1 MKNTRARVWRFGLAA
16 LPVLG
21 AMAAMVANPAAA
33 AAATVQSITIFECGR
48 AKTLDKSMFSPG
60 VDVGVAYDIPVNCYL
75 IRHGKDLMIWDTGLA
90 DSLVEK
96 PEGVVV
102 AGGKLTIFVKKTLA
116 SQMKT
121 VGVSPRDVKYLAL
134 SHMHPDITGNVGLF
148 TAATWYVQKP
158 EFDAAFGKTPR
169 KFGFDPKTYGG
180 LRNNKTVVLTGRKD
194 VFGDGSVIIIPAP
207 GHTPGSQVLFVRLP
221 SGPVILAGD
230 LWHFESNR
238 TNDIVPA
245 SNFDIEMT
253 RKSMAR
259 INALAART
267 GAKVWLNHDRDQS
280 ARLPHAPRSIR

>member
-1 MKNTRARVWRFGLAA
+1 MRNTRARSFRFGLAA
-16 LPVLG
+16 LPGLAVV
-21 AMAAMVANPAAA
+21 AAMVAGPAAA
-33 AAATVQSITIFECGR
+33 AVQSITIFECGR

-60 VDVGVAYDIPVNCYL
+60 VDVGVAYDIPINCYL
-75 IRHGKDLMIWDTGLA
+75 IRHDKDLMIWDTGLA

-116 SQMKT
+116 SQMKAI
-121 VGVSPRDVKYLAL
+121 GVSPRDVKYMAL

-148 TAATWYVQKP
+148 TAATWYVQKA
-158 EFDAAFGKTPR
+158 EFDAALGKTPK
-169 KFGFDPKTYGG
+169 KFRFDPKTYSG
-180 LRNNKTVVLTGRKD
+180 LRANKTVMLTGRKD

-207 GHTPGSQVLFVRLP
+207 GHTPGSQVLFVKLP

-238 TNDIVPA
+238 TNNIVPA
-245 SNFDIEMT
+245 GNFSIEMT
-253 RKSMAR
+253 RKSMAK

-267 GAKVWLNHDRDQS
+267 GARVWLNHDRDQS
-280 ARLPHAPRSIR
+280 ASLPHAPRSIR